1 MMVKPNDRALETVR
15 YCLRKAIKSTADL
28 RGYSHMQESYSR
40 WAAREILV
48 MLEKN
53 RDTPPLILIE
63 QFRDR
68 MDEYSCMNKYTSY
81 RFSVAKDM
89 AEWIVDLLLT

>member
-1 MMVKPNDRALETVR
+1 MAKPNDRAIEIVR
-15 YCLRKAIKSTADL
+15 HCLKKVINSTADL
-28 RGYSHMQESYSR
+28 RGYSIMQESYSR
-40 WAAREILV
+40 WAAREILI

-63 QFRDR
+63 QFRNQ
-68 MDEYSCMNKYTSY
+68 MDEYSCLNERTSY
-81 RFSVAKDM
+81 RFSVAKDT